1 LLVLHAVR
9 LRGMADDRAVAAR
22 FGVEQEVAAE
32 VLLDCQ
38 AFGWVTWSE
47 FAGTGGWSLTE
58 AGRLEN
64 ERQLAAELAGLAEPE
79 ELAGL
84 AEPEEPG
91 GVAGAEPGEVAGA
104 EVVREAYR
112 VFLSLNERLQRACT
126 DWQIRPT
133 KEDSLAFNDHSDPAW
148 DGQVIDELT
157 ALGQALDA
165 VSERLTSVLDRFR
178 GYDTRFSTALGRVIA
193 GDSSWVDR
201 TGADSCHTVWFELH
215 EDLIATLGLA
225 RGAELPVEN

>member
-1 LLVLHAVR
+1 
-9 LRGMADDRAVAAR
+9 MADDRAVAAR
-22 FGVEQEVAAE
+22 FGVEQAVAAE

-58 AGRLEN
+58 AGRVEN
-64 ERQLAAELAGLAEPE
+64 ERQLAAELAGLAQPEDPGEPE
-79 ELAGL
+79 G
-84 AEPEEPG
+84 PG
-91 GVAGAEPGEVAGA
+91 EVAGAKLGEGAGPEGLGEVAGA

-133 KEDSLAFNDHSDPAW
+133 AADSLAFNDHRDAAW
-148 DGQVIDELT
+148 DGRVIDELA
-157 ALGQALDA
+157 ALGQALEA
-165 VSERLTSVLDRFR
+165 VSGRLTSVLDRFQ

-193 GDSSWVDR
+193 GDRSWVDR

>member
-1 LLVLHAVR
+1 
-9 LRGMADDRAVAAR
+9 MADDRVVAAR
-22 FGVEQEVAAE
+22 FGVEQAVAAE

-58 AGRLEN
+58 AGRAEN
-64 ERQLAAELAGLAEPE
+64 ERQLAAELAGLAELAGRA

-84 AEPEEPG
+84 ADLEEPA
-91 GVAGAEPGEVAGA
+91 GVEEPREVAGP

-133 KEDSLAFNDHSDPAW
+133 AEDSLAFNDHSDPAW
-148 DGQVIDELT
+148 DGKVIDELT
-157 ALGQALDA
+157 ALGKALEA
-165 VSERLTSVLDRFR
+165 VGERLTSVLDRFQ

-225 RGAELPVEN
+225 RGAELSVEN

>member
-1 LLVLHAVR
+1 
-9 LRGMADDRAVAAR
+9 MADGRAVAAR
-22 FGVEQEVAAE
+22 FGVGQVVADD

-58 AGRLEN
+58 AGRVEN

-79 ELAGL
+79 E
-84 AEPEEPG
+84 PG
-91 GVAGAEPGEVAGA
+91 EVAGAEPGEVAGA
-104 EVVREAYR
+104 EPGEVADAEVVREAYR
-112 VFLSLNERLQRACT
+112 AFLSLNERLQRACT

-133 KEDSLAFNDHSDPAW
+133 ADDSLAFNDHSDLAW
-148 DGQVIDELT
+148 DGQVIDELA
-157 ALGQALDA
+157 ALGHALEA
-165 VSERLTSVLDRFR
+165 VSERLTSVLDRFQ

>member
-1 LLVLHAVR
+1 
-9 LRGMADDRAVAAR
+9 MADDRAVAAR
-22 FGVEQEVAAE
+22 FGVEQAVAAE

-47 FAGTGGWSLTE
+47 FAGAGGWSLTE
-58 AGRLEN
+58 AGRVEN
-64 ERQLAAELAGLAEPE
+64 ERQLVAELAGLAE
-79 ELAGL
+79 LARL
-84 AEPEEPG
+84 AEPA
-91 GVAGAEPGEVAGA
+91 GVEEPGEVAGA
-104 EVVREAYR
+104 DVVREAYR

-133 KEDSLAFNDHSDPAW
+133 AEDSLAFNDHSDPAW
-148 DGQVIDELT
+148 DGKVIDQLT
-157 ALGQALDA
+157 ALGKSLET
-165 VSERLTSVLDRFR
+165 VSERLTSVLDRFQ

-215 EDLIATLGLA
+215 EDLIATLGLV
-225 RGAELPVEN
+225 RGAELSVEN

>member
-1 LLVLHAVR
+1 
-9 LRGMADDRAVAAR
+9 MADDRVVAAR
-22 FGVEQEVAAE
+22 FGVEQAVAAE

-58 AGRLEN
+58 AGRAEN
-64 ERQLAAELAGLAEPE
+64 ERQLAAELAGLAELAGRA

-84 AEPEEPG
+84 ADLEEPA
-91 GVAGAEPGEVAGA
+91 GVEEPRVVAGA
-104 EVVREAYR
+104 EVVCEAYR

-133 KEDSLAFNDHSDPAW
+133 AEDSLAFNDHSDPAW
-148 DGQVIDELT
+148 DGKVIDELT
-157 ALGQALDA
+157 ALGKTLEA
-165 VSERLTSVLDRFR
+165 VGERLTSVLDRFQ

-225 RGAELPVEN
+225 RGAELSVEN

>member
-1 LLVLHAVR
+1 
-9 LRGMADDRAVAAR
+9 MADDRVVAAR
-22 FGVEQEVAAE
+22 FGVERAVAAE

-58 AGRLEN
+58 AGRAEN
-64 ERQLAAELAGLAEPE
+64 ERQLAAELAGLAELGGRA
-79 ELAGL
+79 ELGGL
-84 AEPEEPG
+84 ADLEEP
-91 GVAGAEPGEVAGA
+91 AGEEESADIAGA
-104 EVVREAYR
+104 EVVREAYG

-133 KEDSLAFNDHSDPAW
+133 AEDSLAFNDHSDPAW
-148 DGQVIDELT
+148 DGKVIDELT
-157 ALGQALDA
+157 ALGKALEA
-165 VSERLTSVLDRFR
+165 VSERLTSVLDRFQ
-178 GYDTRFSTALGRVIA
+178 GYDTRFSAALGRVIA

-225 RGAELPVEN
+225 RGAELSVEN